1 MLNSYIG
8 RLVLIYGCALA
19 LIITAGYTYYD
30 DWLNQH
36 VTELETVVVREC
48 DLCSYKTQYDEQGLR
63 ALTNALN
70 VRAWETGLDY
80 LVLKNGAPIAGELQL
95 DQSIKARFEQEI
107 VASNGLA
114 SITDDQAKRLA
125 EDVHAGTYISSIELE
140 ENHTLIVEEYLR
152 VNSKTSIPVAEQQV
166 FRENIKGITGELA
179 LFGAALIVFGFIAT
193 TVIAWKIHNKLE
205 SINQTADH
213 IIIHQDLGRRI
224 PHSGGN
230 NEFDHLASNL
240 NKMLS
245 KIEGKVE
252 DIKQISNNIAHDLR
266 TPLTS
271 LLNRLEELDS
281 DNPAITD
288 LTSQV
293 NQILETFNAL
303 LRISHLES
311 GNAHISVRDVDLETI
326 VGDVIAL
333 FAPLAEEKGQNISM
347 ELEAQTVKADINLL
361 FQALANLLENAIKY
375 APGNAHI
382 LISSI
387 EDSRQVLI
395 KVQDDGPGIPDD
407 RLTDVIERFVR
418 LDATRSSPGSGLGL
432 SMVRAIAEVHQ
443 GALTLNNLRNGFV
456 AIIELPG

>member
-1 MLNSYIG
+1 MFNSYIG
-8 RLVLIYGCALA
+8 RLVLIYCCALG

-30 DWLNQH
+30 DWLDQH

-48 DLCSYKTQYDEQGLR
+48 DLCSYKTLYDEQGLR

-70 VRAWETGLDY
+70 VRTWETGLDY
-80 LVLKNGAPIAGELQL
+80 LLLKNGAPIAGELQL
-95 DQSIKARFEQEI
+95 DQSIKARFEQEN

-125 EDVHAGTYISSIELE
+125 EDVRAGTYISSIELE

-152 VNSKTSIPVAEQQV
+152 VNSETSIPVAEQQV

-179 LFGAALIVFGFIAT
+179 LFGAALMVFGFIAT

-333 FAPLAEEKGQNISM
+333 FAPLAEEKGQKISM

-456 AIIELPG
+456 AIIELPV